1 MIDLEKYPGNSI
13 GIINGM
19 EYKNE
24 LQYSVNYYNSIE
36 DYSGNDDLTFWVLE
50 KGEDSIKVKIILDC
64 IDKNSYSC
72 IFDIDRSEIINFFIG
87 IVSILVE
94 PIMVGM
100 DIFDVETLM
109 NRSVRGIYCFDRSN
123 INDTTEKIV
132 NEILEK
138 FNNKAQGYNFNRYLI
153 AIRGDVSL
161 MDVNDIVSLI
171 DKSCNSESYIIF
183 NSIYDKEMEG
193 IVDLYL
199 YGMQN
204 ID

>member
-72 IFDIDRSEIINFFIG
+72 IFDIERSEIINFFIG